1 MAHPDHV
8 ALARRGAAALNR
20 FAADNPSVSLDLS
33 GADLSGLDLSNC
45 RLQGARL
52 DGADLS
58 RCDLRNARL
67 NSASLRNAVLRDAD
81 ARGASFHR
89 ADLSGAD
96 LRGLRLD
103 AVGLGGQRIC
113 ISPATFEGARWDREE
128 IERLLSLINLNSD
141 WEVRYEI
148 VPRRCED

>member
-1 MAHPDHV
+1 MPNPDHV
-8 ALARRGAAALNR
+8 ALARQGAAALNR
-20 FAADNPSVSLDLS
+20 FAADNPSVGFDLS

-45 RLQGARL
+45 RLQSAKL

-58 RCDLRNARL
+58 GCDLRNARL
-67 NSASLRNAVLRDAD
+67 NGSSLKDATLRDAD
-81 ARGASFHR
+81 ARGANFHR

-103 AVGLGGQRIC
+103 TIGLGGQRIC
-113 ISPATFEGARWDREE
+113 ISPATFEGARWDRDE
-128 IERLLSLINLNSD
+128 IERLLSLINRNSD

-148 VPRRCED
+148 VPRSSDG